1 MYPRL
6 KWPGEQSPHQVKS
19 QTTTGYLGSFIYC
32 PVTYDSISLVYEI
45 FFSSFQ
51 VRIFCLGK
59 LKEDKKVE
67 ITMKNV
73 SLSEAEFI
81 VISSETG

>member
-1 MYPRL
+1 MY
-6 KWPGEQSPHQVKS
+6 E
-19 QTTTGYLGSFIYC
+19 F
-32 PVTYDSISLVYEI
+32 

-81 VISSETG
+81 VIGSETG